1 MYNFEKVL
9 LDSARPSN
17 HRPLI
22 ANSEQNLSE
31 SHSGK
36 HINDAEVQALVTEMH
51 EMIHQILQNQELKD
65 KIPEEKQTSANVAS
79 TTVKGTEKYW
89 KHLEEK
95 ERLNA
100 EISHPSLMLTNE
112 RNNPHL
118 APVNSDPVESSS
130 EDPFLDKLDELIA
143 TIERIKRNPVWKEQ
157 QQESSTSVKFD
168 RLKTN
173 IN

>member
-1 MYNFEKVL
+1 MLVL
-9 LDSARPSN
+9 
-17 HRPLI
+17 
-22 ANSEQNLSE
+22 
-31 SHSGK
+31 
-36 HINDAEVQALVTEMH
+36 
-51 EMIHQILQNQELKD
+51 
-65 KIPEEKQTSANVAS
+65 
-79 TTVKGTEKYW
+79 KGTDKYW

-95 ERLNA
+95 ERLKT

-157 QQESSTSVKFD
+157 QQEFSPSLKFD
-168 RLKTN
+168 RLQTN